1 MPASAALAVP
11 TRSRAATARAS
22 SMVRR
27 RVMGHLL
34 SGDDGG
40 GLLAFA
46 AAPVDYARAA
56 APSIVAATGHAVA
69 WLCSAAPCRRGK
81 EIGDGVEAC

>member
-1 MPASAALAVP
+1 
-11 TRSRAATARAS
+11 
-22 SMVRR
+22 
-27 RVMGHLL
+27 MGHLL

-40 GLLAFA
+40 GLLVFAA

-69 WLCSAAPCRRGK
+69 WLSSAAPCRRGK